1 MLSRDPIFDFASTLR
16 GELAE
21 PEAEDAGD
29 TEPAA
34 LDAAGLVAVVVEVA
48 VVDAAG
54 NVFAAKKLIN
64 RVVRSSVCQ
73 CLTELYCIQLQLV
86 VLPLLKKKK
95 LCVCVHTKTF
105 I

>member
-54 NVFAAKKLIN
+54 NVFAANK
-64 RVVRSSVCQ
+64 Q
-73 CLTELYCIQLQLV
+73 T
-86 VLPLLKKKK
+86 KKKK
-95 LCVCVHTKTF
+95 KSSCKV
-105 I
+105 